1 MLVRLLN
8 DEAGFVVSSEL
19 ALIATILVIGLIVGL
34 VAIRDAVVQELGD
47 IAGSIGNI
55 NQTYSYT
62 GVTGHTASTSGS
74 LRSDTTDNCDVPADA
89 AAGGEPACMDVVTG
103 PAAEG

>member
-19 ALIATILVIGLIVGL
+19 ALIATILVIGLVVGL
-34 VAIRDAVVQELGD
+34 VSVRDAILQELGD
-47 IAGSIGNI
+47 VAGSIGNI

-62 GVTGHTASTSGS
+62 GVTGHSASTSGS
-74 LRSDTTDNCDVPADA
+74 LRTDSTDRCDVVTDPA
-89 AAGGEPACMDVVTG
+89 GTEPACMSVAQASADEA
-103 PAAEG
+103 P